1 MLQNQFANYGD
12 QMFDKDTAKIV
23 RNHAF
28 WAAIVMSLPLFGLNL
43 IIYCIILW
51 DMYVSLNKRACCPFN
66 WSSIIVGFIVNVF
79 IALAIDTV
87 LTFIPI
93 IGWLGTAFTVY
104 LQFYFSGKTYIETI
118 KNMKD

>member
-28 WAAIVMSLPLFGLNL
+28 WAAIVMSLPLFGLDL

-51 DMYVSLNKRACCPFN
+51 DMYVS
-66 WSSIIVGFIVNVF
+66 SIVR
-79 IALAIDTV
+79 
-87 LTFIPI
+87 
-93 IGWLGTAFTVY
+93 
-104 LQFYFSGKTYIETI
+104 
-118 KNMKD
+118 